1 MKSDYKKRKPIIGI
15 VSKNIT
21 VDEFYNWSWQRISN
35 DIRYSINKNGG
46 LVLGVLPQTIRKEFN
61 RVDESENIKMT
72 EEETSDILSMVNKC
86 DGIILQGGIS
96 SHNYEEYIAK
106 YCYDNDIP
114 LLGICAGYNN
124 IIRGLGGKTTKIDN
138 VDVHDRPDLMYAH
151 QCHVIDKASLF
162 YSCVKEDILS
172 VNSVHTYVGTVIP
185 KELSIVALSDDK
197 QVEVVEAKNK
207 KFFMGVKYHPE
218 LLVDID
224 DKQNNI
230 FKTFLNVCGKD
241 IK

>member
-1 MKSDYKKRKPIIGI
+1 MKRQNNKPVIGV

-21 VDEFYNWSWQRISN
+21 IEEFYNWSWQRISN

-46 LVLGVLPQTIRKEFN
+46 LVLGILPQT
-61 RVDESENIKMT
+61 SE
-72 EEETSDILSMVNKC
+72 DLLYFVNKC

-124 IIRGLGGKTTKIDN
+124 IIRGLGGLATRIDN
-138 VDVHDRPDLMYAH
+138 VEVHDRPDLTYAH
-151 QCHVIDKASLF
+151 ECIVIDKESLL
-162 YSCVKEDILS
+162 YSIVKEDKFM
-172 VNSVHTYVGTVIP
+172 VNSVHTYVGSKIPSQLSVVAISSDNQIEVI
-185 KELSIVALSDDK
+185 
-197 QVEVVEAKNK
+197 EAKNK
-207 KFFMGVKYHPE
+207 EFYMGIKYHPE

-224 DKQNNI
+224 KKQDNI
-230 FKTFLNVCGKD
+230 FKDFLDACKQ
-241 IK
+241 